1 MSRQIDSASIVGR
14 ITAEGWLCLD
24 APLLIGEGASGE
36 ARGDLDIHVLRSKE
50 GIPFI
55 PGTSLAGAL
64 RSFVEAEDD
73 GVRAADI
80 LFGSIEGEG
89 RQSAVSLYDV
99 ELRGA
104 QIGIRDGVCIDPVTG
119 TAVRHGKYD
128 YEIVESGA
136 GGSFYAEIILRRVHE
151 GDEELLKR
159 TLLRLRDL
167 LRGGFHV
174 GARTTKGFGR
184 MHVSD
189 MRIDCY
195 DFRREQDVLA
205 WLSVDRRGA
214 AYTEEVDEQDQR
226 PLTYAAGDFIIEADF
241 ALKGSLIVRDYE
253 NANVMVNG
261 KKNPDALMKTSGK
274 GENIIPGT
282 SLKGV
287 LRHRAAYILHA
298 LGKDGETAERMI
310 CDLMGPSPARMRELR
325 HEEKHR
331 SRFVAEEAIVTGVPH
346 TQTRIRCD
354 RFTGGTI
361 ASALF
366 STRPIWRAPH
376 EEKAVTLTFGVR
388 QMGNRTVQD
397 WEVGLCLLLL
407 KDLWLGRTALGGEK
421 SIGRGLLTGL
431 GARIYRHGQQCW
443 ALEHGVPFDS
453 AMVDEMQEYVTAL
466 DEEAGR

>member
-1 MSRQIDSASIVGR
+1 MSIQSDSASILGR
-14 ITAEGWLCLD
+14 ITVEGWLCPD
-24 APLLIGEGASGE
+24 APLLIGEGAGGE

-64 RSFVEAEDD
+64 RSFVEEEDD

-89 RQSAVSLYDV
+89 RQSAISLYDV
-99 ELRGA
+99 ELRDA
-104 QIGIRDGVCIDPVTG
+104 QIGIRDGVCIDPITG

-136 GGSFYAEIILRRVHE
+136 GGNFYAEIILRSAHE
-151 GDEELLKR
+151 KDEELLKR

-174 GARTTKGFGR
+174 GARTSKGFGR
-184 MHVSD
+184 MHLRD
-189 MRIDCY
+189 MVVNCY
-195 DFRREQDVLA
+195 DFRRAQDVLA
-205 WLSVDRRGA
+205 WLSVDRGRA
-214 AYTEEVDEQDQR
+214 AHTEEVDAQERR
-226 PLTYAAGDFIIEADF
+226 PLPYAVGDFIIEADF
-241 ALKGSLIVRDYE
+241 ALTGSLIVRDYE
-253 NANVMVNG
+253 HANEMADD
-261 KKNPDALMKTSGK
+261 KKNPDALMKMSGK

-298 LGKDGETAERMI
+298 LGKDTETADRMI
-310 CDLMGPSPARMRELR
+310 CDLMGPSPERMRALR

-376 EEKAVTLTFGVR
+376 EEKALTLTFGVR
-388 QMGNRTVQD
+388 QMGKRTVQD

-421 SIGRGLLTGL
+421 SIGRGILAGL

-453 AMVDEMQEYVTAL
+453 DMVDEMQEYVTAL